1 MEAFAICGIDHTT
14 TTDDDEEHAQVIV
27 DVAVIAADAAVE
39 APWERCVGETNVGLG
54 LRRVGIAVRK
64 AARTEAPAYVV
75 DARISATRPGNDRG
89 WTACAQL
96 HGANPSLSSGGL
108 TGSLRAPLLL
118 WRRVAAPS
126 DRAAPLVALRL
137 TTGTPQKPWAPLSIP
152 SATQF
157 PRTTALFD
165 RRGQARL
172 YGIRAPPMKAPPQIL
187 ASWGRPPPR
196 LADLVFDD
204 DASLTRKPRDSLTFE
219 EFSFSLTDAT
229 GAITYVSCVRFDAP
243 LSNQQGAEIRCEPV
257 AFCLLYRRSDARAAM
272 RTACVELYRL
282 YLSKHPRAFR
292 VLLATLAHLPLP
304 LPQERVDLR
313 VSFIDEDGSMA
324 PLREICVRSSRLLRA
339 GLRSVDDAQAW
350 RAFLAALPPDN
361 LVRVVELAL
370 LERPLL
376 VCASSTPSWFLDC
389 LRAVLYPL
397 HWALPCVDR
406 VPSDIGHDLV
416 SGVVPLL
423 AACRL
428 REGAAPARHRCFG
441 EPVDPSVVVVDLD
454 AKEID
459 FGLKLHASAPRVATT
474 HRRRCCGALRVI
486 GDVCEEGVAIR
497 DVFAQ
502 LVSSVLEGHRA
513 CLNLQKRDTRR
524 LSVSDIIST
533 KRFARGDPFR
543 CELGETQA
551 FAEFVRRAVEP
562 DVDDGAVDVT
572 VGGLAAQLRNRDEPA
587 IECTAAVTLPSAST
601 EAATWAA
608 LVVGDASVDFEDLR
622 MRIQAASASDAAT
635 PAERYRRDA
644 LAAVGR
650 SQLDLDADPVL
661 SAVRDVAELQ
671 FLTLPRFVRRRRT
684 AAQMAWGLLRALGL
698 LRHLL
703 AKRLIPSEAAW
714 RALLLAAGQIKAT
727 ATDLTV
733 REFAR
738 DVARA
743 LFREMQAFSI
753 TIGPQTFALWSLAV
767 AGDEDEGDA
776 TEDDELAAP
785 RLFARSATWSAEDA
799 GNECPWLWDAG
810 AKFCQERD
818 VSTNDLGVLCA
829 KDEDTCYAPGD
840 AFFGRGGSPPT
851 PKLPESSERRIV
863 LKPGAVGC
871 EACGARAPEPAVLA
885 AVLHDCLGQSACAK
899 CGSSGD
905 AVAPTLVVLDS
916 LIGPQVVSY
925 LSPRAIRLEV
935 DARIRRHGEA
945 SLAAARVVADAPDVF
960 YSALWWS
967 ARLRLPPP
975 FRGRGDHALH
985 LALQSSSGDV
995 GKDDRL
1001 AGARAAF
1008 GTLPRSGLE
1017 VWLPAF

>member
-1 MEAFAICGIDHTT
+1 MRACPK
-14 TTDDDEEHAQVIV
+14 V
-27 DVAVIAADAAVE
+27 
-39 APWERCVGETNVGLG
+39 L
-54 LRRVGIAVRK
+54 
-64 AARTEAPAYVV
+64 
-75 DARISATRPGNDRG
+75 AT
-89 WTACAQL
+89 
-96 HGANPSLSSGGL
+96 
-108 TGSLRAPLLL
+108 
-118 WRRVAAPS
+118 
-126 DRAAPLVALRL
+126 
-137 TTGTPQKPWAPLSIP
+137 
-152 SATQF
+152 
-157 PRTTALFD
+157 
-165 RRGQARL
+165 
-172 YGIRAPPMKAPPQIL
+172 
-187 ASWGRPPPR
+187 WGRPPPR

-204 DASLTRKPRDSLTFE
+204 DASLTRRPRDSLTFE

-229 GAITYVSCVRFDAP
+229 GAITFVSCVRFDAP

-292 VLLATLAHLPLP
+292 VLLATLSHLPLP

-313 VSFIDEDGSMA
+313 ISFVDEDGSMA
-324 PLREICVRSSRLLRA
+324 PLREISVRSSRLLRA
-339 GLRSVDDAQAW
+339 GLRSVDDPQAW
-350 RAFLAALPPDN
+350 RAFLSSLAPDL

-376 VCASSTPSWFLDC
+376 ICASSTPSWFLDC

-406 VPSDIGHDLV
+406 VPRDIGHDLV

-428 REGAAPARHRCFG
+428 REGTTPARNRCFS
-441 EPVDPSVVVVDLD
+441 EPVDHSVVVVDLD

-459 FGLKLHASAPRVATT
+459 YGLKLHASAPRVSQT

-486 GDVCEEGVAIR
+486 GDLCGEGVAVR

-502 LVSSVLEGHRA
+502 LIASVLEGHRA
-513 CLNLQKRDTRR
+513 CLNLGKRDTRR
-524 LSVSDIIST
+524 LSISDIIST
-533 KRFARGDPFR
+533 ERFARGDPFR
-543 CELGETQA
+543 GELGETQA

-572 VGGLAAQLRNRDEPA
+572 VGGLAAQLRARDETT
-587 IECTAAVTLPSAST
+587 IECEAAVALPGVAST
-601 EAATWAA
+601 EATTWAA
-608 LVVGDASVDFEDLR
+608 LVGDAAEHVDFEDLR

-644 LAAVGR
+644 LAAAG
-650 SQLDLDADPVL
+650 SQKNLDADPARA
-661 SAVRDVAELQ
+661 AVRDVAELQ
-671 FLTLPRFVRRRRT
+671 FLALPRFVRRRRT

-703 AKRLIPSEAAW
+703 SRRLIPSEAAW

-727 ATDLTV
+727 ATDVSV

-743 LFREMQAFSI
+743 LFREMQSWDI
-753 TIGPQTFALWSLAV
+753 KIGPQTFALWSLAV
-767 AGDEDEGDA
+767 AGDEEGYVTDE
-776 TEDDELAAP
+776 DELAAP

-818 VSTNDLGVLCA
+818 VATADLGVLCA

-840 AFFGRGGSPPT
+840 AFFGKGAGPPT
-851 PKLPESSERRIV
+851 PKLPEASERRIV
-863 LKPGAVGC
+863 IKPGAVGC
-871 EACGARAPEPAVLA
+871 ASCGATAPEPAVLA
-885 AVLHDCLGQSACAK
+885 AVLHDCLGQSSCAK

-916 LIGPQVVSY
+916 LIGPQVVAY

-995 GKDDRL
+995 VVDDRL

>member
-1 MEAFAICGIDHTT
+1 
-14 TTDDDEEHAQVIV
+14 
-27 DVAVIAADAAVE
+27 
-39 APWERCVGETNVGLG
+39 
-54 LRRVGIAVRK
+54 
-64 AARTEAPAYVV
+64 
-75 DARISATRPGNDRG
+75 
-89 WTACAQL
+89 
-96 HGANPSLSSGGL
+96 
-108 TGSLRAPLLL
+108 
-118 WRRVAAPS
+118 
-126 DRAAPLVALRL
+126 
-137 TTGTPQKPWAPLSIP
+137 
-152 SATQF
+152 
-157 PRTTALFD
+157 
-165 RRGQARL
+165 
-172 YGIRAPPMKAPPQIL
+172 MKAPPQIL

-204 DASLTRKPRDSLTFE
+204 DASLTRKPRDALAFE
-219 EFSFSLTDAT
+219 EFTFSLTDST
-229 GAITYVSCVRFDAP
+229 GSSTYVSCVRFDAQ
-243 LSNQQGAEIRCEPV
+243 LEEQGAEIRCEPV
-257 AFCLLYRRSDARAAM
+257 AFCLLYRRADARAAM

-282 YLSKHPRAFR
+282 YLSQHPRAFR
-292 VLLATLAHLPLP
+292 VLLATLSHLPLP
-304 LPQERVDLR
+304 SPDERVDLR
-313 VSFIDEDGSMA
+313 ISFVDEDGSMA
-324 PLREICVRSSRLLRA
+324 PLRDINVRSSRLVRA

-350 RAFLAALPPDN
+350 RAFLSSLAPDL

-397 HWALPCVDR
+397 HWSLPCVDR
-406 VPSDIGHDLV
+406 VPRDIGHDLV

-428 REGAAPARHRCFG
+428 SEGTAPARNRCFS
-441 EPVDPSVVVVDLD
+441 EAVDPSVVVVDLD

-459 FGLKLHASAPRVATT
+459 YGLKLHAAAPRISQS

-486 GDVCEEGVAIR
+486 GDVCGEGVSIR

-502 LVSSVLEGHRA
+502 LIASVLEGHRA
-513 CLNLQKRDTRR
+513 CLNLQTRDTRR
-524 LSVSDIIST
+524 LSISDIIST

-543 CELGETQA
+543 GELSETQA
-551 FAEFVRRAVEP
+551 FAEFIRRAVEP
-562 DVDDGAVDVT
+562 DVDDGAVDIT
-572 VGGLAAQLRNRDEPA
+572 VGGLAAQLRNRDEPT
-587 IECTAAVTLPSAST
+587 IECSAAVALPSAST
-601 EAATWAA
+601 EETTWAA
-608 LVVGDASVDFEDLR
+608 LVGDASERVAFDDLR

-644 LAAVGR
+644 LAAAG
-650 SQLDLDADPVL
+650 SQARLGDDPVL

-671 FLTLPRFVRRRRT
+671 FLALPRFVRRRRT

-703 AKRLIPSEAAW
+703 TKRLVPSEAAW

-727 ATDLTV
+727 ATDVSV

-738 DVARA
+738 DSARA
-743 LFREMQAFSI
+743 LFREMQAWDMK
-753 TIGPQTFALWSLAV
+753 IGPQTFALWSLAV
-767 AGDEDEGDA
+767 AGDEDEGYN

-810 AKFCQERD
+810 AKFCAERD
-818 VSTNDLGVLCA
+818 VATADLGVLCA

-840 AFFGRGGSPPT
+840 AFFGKGGSPPT
-851 PKLPESSERRIV
+851 PKLPDASERRIV

-871 EACGARAPEPAVLA
+871 ASCGAKAPEPAVLA
-885 AVLHDCLGQSACAK
+885 AVLHDCLGQSSCAR

-905 AVAPTLVVLDS
+905 AVVPSLIVLDS
-916 LIGPQVVSY
+916 LIGPQVVTY
-925 LSPRAIRLEV
+925 LSPRAIRLDV

-945 SLAAARVVADAPDVF
+945 SLAAARVVADAPDLF

-985 LALQSSSGDV
+985 LALQSSSGDLV
-995 GKDDRL
+995 KDDRL